1 MRDHQRIQ
9 KLVIGGCKMRSRSNI
24 EIVNHLDQEVERWFA
39 IRTKYKAEKQV
50 VQQLCHRDVE
60 AYIPLVNRKKK
71 YGKKVKTY
79 QIPLIYNYVFVR
91 INKSKYLTVLEQQF
105 VYEFVK
111 QGKHLVSIPEFE
123 IEMLK
128 KIVGD
133 EYGAIMSDRQFII
146 GDQVEVIAG
155 NLTGLTGRL
164 IASHSKQ
171 NMLVELENIGYQFR
185 IEIDTKLLVKKGSPL
200 RA

>member
-1 MRDHQRIQ
+1 MRG
-9 KLVIGGCKMRSRSNI
+9 KSKI
-24 EIVNHLDQEVERWFA
+24 EIVNHLDSEEEKWFA
-39 IRTKYKAEKQV
+39 IKAKYKAEKQV
-50 VQQLCHRDVE
+50 VQQLLSRNVE

-71 YGKKVKTY
+71 YGKKIKTY

-133 EYGAIMSDRQFII
+133 EYGAILSDTHFTI
-146 GDQVEVIAG
+146 GDLVEVIAG

-164 IASHSKQ
+164 IANNSKQ

-185 IEIDTKLLVKKGSPL
+185 IEIDTTLLVKKDSPL

>member
-1 MRDHQRIQ
+1 
-9 KLVIGGCKMRSRSNI
+9 MRSKKHTDI
-24 EIVNHLDQEVERWFA
+24 INHLDNQEEKWFA
-39 IRTKYKAEKQV
+39 IKTKYKAEKQV
-50 VQQLCHRDVE
+50 VQQLINRKVD

-91 INKSKYLTVLEQQF
+91 INTSKYITVLEQQF

-111 QGKHLVSIPEFE
+111 QGRHLVSIPEFE
-123 IEMLK
+123 MEMLK

-133 EYGAIMSDRQFII
+133 DYKAVLANTDFVI
-146 GDQVEVIAG
+146 GDLVEVIGG

-164 IASHSKQ
+164 IANNSKH
-171 NMLVELENIGYQFR
+171 NMLVELENIGYQFQ
-185 IEIDTKLLVKKGSPL
+185 IEIDTKFLVKKDSPI

>member
-1 MRDHQRIQ
+1 MRDPQRTQ
-9 KLVIGGCKMRSRSNI
+9 KLVIGGCKMRSRKHI
-24 EIVNHLDQEVERWFA
+24 DIINHLDKHEEKWFA
-39 IRTKYKAEKQV
+39 IKTKYKAEKKV
-50 VQQLCHRDVE
+50 VQQLLIKNVE
-60 AYIPLVNRKKK
+60 AYVPLVNRKKK
-71 YGKKVKTY
+71 YGKKIKTY

-91 INKSKYLTVLEQQF
+91 ISQSKYLTVLEQQF

-111 QGKHLVSIPEFE
+111 QGKHLVSIPKFE

-133 EYGAIMSDRQFII
+133 EYGAILSNTKFMI

-164 IASHSKQ
+164 IANNSKQ
-171 NMLVELENIGYQFR
+171 NMLVELENIGYQFQ
-185 IEIDTKLLVKKGSPL
+185 IEIDTKLLVKKDSPL